1 VGAEADVEATGGA
14 LERVLEAGIRK
25 GLHLSAPVADQ
36 MMMMLSAQVGRLE
49 AGDAVT
55 ELDALNEAKI
65 DELFERA
72 IHARDPNPST
82 LVADAVKDLLGRAAA
97 GLLAEMLDDAAA
109 GTAVPEPLGLE
120 VAERES
126 APRGVVLVHPVNDTD
141 SHYLL
146 GCGDAFENRSL

>member
-1 VGAEADVEATGGA
+1 MGAEADVEATGGA

-25 GLHLSAPVADQ
+25 GLHLSAPVAHQ

-97 GLLAEMLDDAAA
+97 GLRTEVLDDGPSRASVAKPLRLN
-109 GTAVPEPLGLE
+109 AVEGFC
-120 VAERES
+120 
-126 APRGVVLVHPVNDTD
+126 APGGVRIVHPRNDTD
-141 SHYLL
+141 YH
-146 GCGDAFENRSL
+146 

>member
-1 VGAEADVEATGGA
+1 MGAEADVEATGGA

-25 GLHLSAPVADQ
+25 GLHLSAVIADQ
-36 MMMMLSAQVGRLE
+36 MMMVLSAQVRRLE
-49 AGDAVT
+49 ARDTVT

-97 GLLAEMLDDAAA
+97 GLGAEVLDHRPPGA
-109 GTAVPEPLGLE
+109 P
-120 VAERES
+120 VAESLRLQARERPG
-126 APRGVVLVHPVNDTD
+126 APAGVVLVTVRLHRDNDSD
-141 SHYLL
+141 YHYLL
-146 GCGDAFENRSL
+146 G